1 MRSALSTAGLALVAV
16 LLLLAAA
23 PNAWAEDLDA
33 AKASG
38 WVGERPDG
46 FIGLV
51 SASAPPAAKQL
62 VDEINIRR
70 RQKYIEIARQNGTA
84 FDAVAALAGAKL
96 TERTPPGQYVMTVDG
111 VWHKK

>member
-1 MRSALSTAGLALVAV
+1 MRSALSTAGLALVAA

-23 PNAWAEDLDA
+23 PDAWAEDLDA
-33 AKASG
+33 AKAAG

-51 SASAPPAAKQL
+51 SGSAPPTAKQL
-62 VDEINIRR
+62 VDDVNIRR
-70 RQKYIEIARQNGTA
+70 RQKYIEIARQNRTV

-96 TERTPPGQYVMTVDG
+96 VERTPPGQYVMTPDG
-111 VWHKK
+111 RWLKK